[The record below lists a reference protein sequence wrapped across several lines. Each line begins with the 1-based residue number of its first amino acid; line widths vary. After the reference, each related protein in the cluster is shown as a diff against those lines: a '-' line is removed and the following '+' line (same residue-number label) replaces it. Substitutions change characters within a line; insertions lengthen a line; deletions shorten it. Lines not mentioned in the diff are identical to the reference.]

1 MAVPE
6 PERTPQKPAPAERIA
21 AGSAARKQTPRQA
34 LAEWTI
40 PEGRPDP
47 VELLLDQAA
56 ARLQNLVPIRHG
68 RMSGSAFA
76 FYRGSAVVMAAD
88 LGSQPAT
95 GLTVQLCGDA
105 HIANFG
111 LFASPERTVLFDLND
126 FDETHPGPFEWDVK
140 RLATSA
146 VLTARSNGWRTSI
159 QRSLALVCAQS
170 YREAMRQF
178 AEMSTL
184 DVWYSRLDVSEIGRL
199 AASLP
204 SEAALARVERSIA
217 GARRRTNLQAMG
229 KLTTIVDGQ
238 RQFVDDPP
246 LLVRVGAEQAELLG
260 NEAMQAY
267 RATLVSDRAALL
279 DQFHVVDVARKVVG
293 VGSVGTRCYVLLMQ
307 GVDGTDPLVLQYKE
321 ATASVLEPYTA
332 PSAFDNHGARVVA
345 GQRLMQAAS
354 DIFIGWTAATDA
366 HGVVHDT
373 YVRQL
378 RDMKFSPDLS
388 ALDVPG
394 VEMILR
400 AAGWTLARAHAR
412 SGDRLAIAS
421 YLGRST
427 RFEDAITAWAM
438 AYADQTEGDH
448 ADMVQAIR
456 MARLPAITGV

>member
-1 MAVPE
+1 VPD
-6 PERTPQKPAPAERIA
+6 PVPTQPKPAPAERVA

-34 LAEWTI
+34 LSEWSA
-40 PEGRPDP
+40 PEERPDP
-47 VELLLDQAA
+47 VELLLEQAA
-56 ARLQNLVPIRHG
+56 ARLPNLVPIRHG
-68 RMSGSAFA
+68 RMSNSAFA
-76 FYRGSAVVMAAD
+76 FYRGSAVVMACD
-88 LGSQPAT
+88 LAGQPNT

-146 VLTARSNGWRTSI
+146 VLTARSNGWRTPV
-159 QRSLALVCAQS
+159 QRSLALVCAQA

-178 AEMSTL
+178 AEMGTL
-184 DVWYSRLDVSEIGRL
+184 EVWYSRLDVSEIGRL
-199 AASLP
+199 AASL
-204 SEAALARVERSIA
+204 SAEAALARVERSIA

-229 KLTTIVDGQ
+229 KLTTLVDGQ

-246 LLVRVGAEQAELLG
+246 LLMRVDAEQAELLG
-260 NEAMQAY
+260 TDAMRAY
-267 RATLVSDRAALL
+267 RQTLVSDRAALL

-332 PSAFDNHGARVVA
+332 PSAYDNHGARVVA

-354 DIFIGWTAATDA
+354 DIFIGWTAATDT

-421 YLGRST
+421 YLGRSS
-427 RFEDAITAWAM
+427 RFEDAITSWAM
-438 AYADQTEGDH
+438 AYADQAEADH

>member
-1 MAVPE
+1 MGA
-6 PERTPQKPAPAERIA
+6 
-21 AGSAARKQTPRQA
+21 AARKQTPRQS
-34 LAEWTI
+34 LATWSTPAE
-40 PEGRPDP
+40 RADP
-47 VELLLDQAA
+47 VELLLEQAET
-56 ARLQNLVPIRHG
+56 RLTNLVPIRHG
-68 RMSGSAFA
+68 RMSGSPFA
-76 FYRGSAVVMAAD
+76 YYRGSAVVMAAD
-88 LGSQPAT
+88 LASQPNT
-95 GLTVQLCGDA
+95 GLIVQLCGDA

-146 VLTARSNGWRTSI
+146 VLTARSNGWRTPV
-159 QRSLALVCAQS
+159 QRALATVCAQS
-170 YREAMRQF
+170 YREAMREF
-178 AEMSTL
+178 STMSTL
-184 DVWYSRLDVSEIGRL
+184 DVWYSRLDVSDIGRL

-204 SEAALARVERSIA
+204 PEVVLARVERSIA

-229 KLTTIVDGQ
+229 KLTTVVDGQ

-260 NEAMQAY
+260 TDAMQAY

-279 DQFHVVDVARKVVG
+279 DHFHVVDVARKVVG

-307 GVDGTDPLVLQYKE
+307 GVDGTDPLVLQFKE
-321 ATASVLEPYTA
+321 ATASVLEPHTA
-332 PSAFDNHGARVVA
+332 PSEYDNHGARVVA

-354 DIFIGWTAATDA
+354 DIFIGWTAAKDA
-366 HGVVHDT
+366 HGVTHDT

-388 ALDVPG
+388 ALG
-394 VEMILR
+394 VEGVELLLR

-412 SGDRLAIAS
+412 SGDRLAIAA
-421 YLGRST
+421 YLGRSA
-427 RFEDAITAWAM
+427 RFDEAITTWSM
-438 AYADQTEGDH
+438 SYADQTEADH
-448 ADMVQAIR
+448 SAMVHAIH

>member
-1 MAVPE
+1 VGA
-6 PERTPQKPAPAERIA
+6 
-21 AGSAARKQTPRQA
+21 AARKQTPRQS
-34 LAEWTI
+34 LATWST
-40 PEGRPDP
+40 PEGRVDP
-47 VELLLDQAA
+47 VELLLEQAA
-56 ARLQNLVPIRHG
+56 TRLPNLVPIRHG
-68 RMSGSAFA
+68 RMSGSPFA
-76 FYRGSAVVMAAD
+76 YYRGSAVVMAAD
-88 LGSQPAT
+88 LASQPNT
-95 GLTVQLCGDA
+95 GLIVQLCGDA

-146 VLTARSNGWRTSI
+146 VLTARSNGWRTPV
-159 QRSLALVCAQS
+159 QRGLATVCAQS
-170 YREAMRQF
+170 YREAMREF
-178 AEMSTL
+178 STMSTL
-184 DVWYSRLDVSEIGRL
+184 DVWYSRLDVSDIGRL

-204 SEAALARVERSIA
+204 PEVVLARVERSIA

-229 KLTTIVDGQ
+229 KLTTVVDGQ

-260 NEAMQAY
+260 TDAMQAY
-267 RATLVSDRAALL
+267 RSTLVSDRAALL
-279 DQFHVVDVARKVVG
+279 DHFHVVDVARKVVG

-307 GVDGTDPLVLQYKE
+307 GVDGTDPLVLQFKE

-332 PSAFDNHGARVVA
+332 PSEYDNHGARVVA

-366 HGVVHDT
+366 HGVTHDT

-388 ALDVPG
+388 ALG
-394 VEMILR
+394 VEGVELLLR

-412 SGDRLAIAS
+412 SGDRLAIAA

-427 RFEDAITAWAM
+427 RFDEAVTTWSM
-438 AYADQTEGDH
+438 SYADQTEADH
-448 ADMVQAIR
+448 AAMVHAIH

>member
-1 MAVPE
+1 VPSTKLPPEDRVAVG
-6 PERTPQKPAPAERIA
+6 A
-21 AGSAARKQTPRQA
+21 AARKQTPRQS
-34 LAEWTI
+34 LATWSTPAE
-40 PEGRPDP
+40 RADP
-47 VELLLDQAA
+47 VELLLEQAET
-56 ARLQNLVPIRHG
+56 RLTNLVPIRHG
-68 RMSGSAFA
+68 RMSGSPFA
-76 FYRGSAVVMAAD
+76 YYRGSAVVMAAD
-88 LGSQPAT
+88 LASQPNT
-95 GLTVQLCGDA
+95 GLIVQLCGDA

-146 VLTARSNGWRTSI
+146 VLTARSNGWRTPV
-159 QRSLALVCAQS
+159 QRALATVCAQS
-170 YREAMRQF
+170 YREAMREF
-178 AEMSTL
+178 STMSTL
-184 DVWYSRLDVSEIGRL
+184 DVWYSRLDVSDIGRL

-204 SEAALARVERSIA
+204 PEVVLARVERSIA

-229 KLTTIVDGQ
+229 KLTTVVDGQ

-260 NEAMQAY
+260 TDAMQAY

-279 DQFHVVDVARKVVG
+279 DHFHVVDVARKVVG

-307 GVDGTDPLVLQYKE
+307 GVDGTDPLVLQFKE
-321 ATASVLEPYTA
+321 ATASVLEPHTA
-332 PSAFDNHGARVVA
+332 PSEYDNHGARVVA

-354 DIFIGWTAATDA
+354 DIFIGWTAAKDA
-366 HGVVHDT
+366 HGVTHDT

-388 ALDVPG
+388 ALG
-394 VEMILR
+394 VEGVELLLR

-412 SGDRLAIAS
+412 SGDRLAIAA
-421 YLGRST
+421 YLGRSA
-427 RFEDAITAWAM
+427 RFDEAITTWSM
-438 AYADQTEGDH
+438 SYADQTEADH
-448 ADMVQAIR
+448 SAMVHAIH

>member
-1 MAVPE
+1 VSAPTPKPLPE
-6 PERTPQKPAPAERIA
+6 ERA
-21 AGSAARKQTPRQA
+21 ALGSAARKQAPRQA
-34 LAEWTI
+34 MGEWSA
-40 PEGRPDP
+40 PADRADP
-47 VELLLDQAA
+47 VDLLLAQAES
-56 ARLQNLVPIRHG
+56 RLQNLVPIRHG
-68 RMSGSAFA
+68 RMSNSAFA

-88 LGSQPAT
+88 LASQPNT

-140 RLATSA
+140 RLAASA
-146 VLTARSNGWRTSI
+146 VLTARSNGWKSSV
-159 QRSLALVCAQS
+159 QRALASVCAQS
-170 YREAMRQF
+170 YREAMREF
-178 AEMSTL
+178 AAMTTL

-217 GARRRTNLQAMG
+217 GARRRTNLQAMS
-229 KLTTIVDGQ
+229 KLTTVVDGQ
-238 RQFVDDPP
+238 RQFVEDPP
-246 LLVRVGAEQAELLG
+246 LLMRVGAEQAELLG
-260 NEAMQAY
+260 TDAMQAY

-279 DQFHVVDVARKVVG
+279 DHFHVVDVARKVVG

-332 PSAFDNHGARVVA
+332 PSEFDNHGARVVA

-354 DIFIGWTAATDA
+354 DIFIGWTSAMDA
-366 HGVVHDT
+366 HGVKHDT

-388 ALDVPG
+388 ALDIPG

-412 SGDRLAIAS
+412 SGDRIAIAS
-421 YLGRST
+421 YLGGST
-427 RFEDAITAWAM
+427 RFDDAIGAWSL
-438 AYADQTEGDH
+438 AYADQAESDH
-448 ADMVQAIR
+448 AEMVHAIR